1 MTGKVV
7 TALSNTESSLSNANL
22 TTLANENQ
30 SLNSQGGYTNI
41 QVATSVTFMVGLI
54 QVTIEYLDKTF
65 FCQKKHNLPNKCNC
79 YFKH

>member
-7 TALSNTESSLSNANL
+7 TALSNADSTLSNKNF
-22 TTLANENQ
+22 TTLSNENQ

-54 QVTIEYLDKTF
+54 QVI
-65 FCQKKHNLPNKCNC
+65 
-79 YFKH
+79 